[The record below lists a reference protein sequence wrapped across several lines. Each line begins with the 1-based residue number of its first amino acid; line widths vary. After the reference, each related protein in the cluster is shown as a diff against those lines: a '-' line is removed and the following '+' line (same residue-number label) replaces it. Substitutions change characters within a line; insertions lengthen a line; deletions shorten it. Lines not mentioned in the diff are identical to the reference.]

1 MMGLD
6 TTFLAQL
13 EIQEA
18 EAHDAALEVLRGNI
32 LGRDR
37 TAALTPQ
44 VLSEFVHVVT
54 DARRFE
60 RPLSMTQALAKANFW
75 WNAKEIERIFPH
87 ERAVGQFLAW
97 MAEYGLGRKRLLD
110 TLLAA
115 TCYENGITRIV
126 TSNARGY
133 RVFGVFEVIEIRSRG
148 TPSRR
153 TDRPPKR

>member
-6 TTFLAQL
+6 TTFLVQI

-18 EAHDAALEVLRGNI
+18 EAHGAALEVLRGNI

-37 TAALTPQ
+37 GVALTPQ
-44 VLSEFVHVVT
+44 VLGEFVHVVI

-75 WNAKEIERIFPH
+75 WSAKEIERIFPQ
-87 ERAVGQFLAW
+87 EQAVARFLAW
-97 MAEYGLGRKRLLD
+97 MEEHSLGRKRLLD

-115 TCYENGITRIV
+115 TYYESGITRIV
-126 TSNARGY
+126 TSNARDY
-133 RVFGVFEVIEIRSRG
+133 QVFGVFEVIEVRN
-148 TPSRR
+148 
-153 TDRPPKR
+153 

>member
-6 TTFLAQL
+6 TTFLVQL

-18 EAHDAALEVLRGNI
+18 EAHDAALEVLHASI

-37 TAALTPQ
+37 AAALAPQ

-60 RPLSMTQALAKANFW
+60 RPLSMAQALAKVNFW
-75 WNAKEIERIFPH
+75 WNAKEIERIFPN
-87 ERAVGQFLAW
+87 ERAVARFLAW
-97 MAEYGLGRKRLLD
+97 MADYGLGRKRLLD

-115 TCYENGITRIV
+115 TWYEGGITRIV
-126 TSNARGY
+126 TSNVRDY
-133 RVFGVFEVIEIRSRG
+133 RVFGVFEMIEIRSRG
-148 TPSRR
+148 ARIPHPE
-153 TDRPPKR
+153 RP

>member
-6 TTFLAQL
+6 TTFLVQI

-18 EAHDAALEVLRGNI
+18 EAHDAALEALRGKI

-37 TAALTPQ
+37 EAALAPQ

-60 RPLSMTQALAKANFW
+60 RPLSMAQALAKANFW
-75 WNAKEIERIFPH
+75 WNAKEVERIFPT
-87 ERAVGQFLAW
+87 EQAVVRFLAW
-97 MAEYGLGRKRLLD
+97 MEQHRLGRGRLLD

-115 TCYENGITRIV
+115 TWYESGITRIV
-126 TSNARGY
+126 TSNARDY
-133 RVFGVFEVIEIRSRG
+133 RVFGVFEVIEVRG
-148 TPSRR
+148 RR
-153 TDRPPKR
+153 ARVRRPDRP

>member
-1 MMGLD
+1 MIGLD

-18 EAHDAALEVLRGNI
+18 ETHDAALEVLRGKT

-37 TAALTPQ
+37 AAALAPQ

-60 RPLSMTQALAKANFW
+60 RPLSMAQALAKANFW
-75 WNAKEIERIFPH
+75 WSAKEIEGIFPH

-115 TCYENGITRIV
+115 TWYESGITRIV
-126 TSNARGY
+126 TSNARDY
-133 RVFGVFEVIEIRSRG
+133 QVFGVFEVIEIRSRG
-148 TPSRR
+148 VRIQHPE
-153 TDRPPKR
+153 RP